1 MKKRNIL
8 LGLCLSLLSMSTWA
22 QITPAPRPY
31 VEYLPVT
38 DHGDRIYALGEQAS
52 VRLYANVSGRALDG
66 VKVSVTCGPE
76 MQSPDY
82 ADSLCFH
89 NGVVEL
95 PVGTAHKPGF
105 RTCRFSFRVEGKEYK
120 DMVKVAFAPEQIRP
134 VIPCPEDFTDFWQQT
149 LETADKNIPMEPVVT
164 RLPHRDTDFAEVSL
178 VKINCGENG
187 RCIYGYLIKPKAEGK
202 YPVILYPP
210 GAGSKRIVPEYD
222 YAREGFISLKIE
234 IHGLSPELPEEEY
247 KQGQK
252 AVEKYMYRGLDAP
265 EDYYYKDVYVGCARA
280 IDFLCSLP
288 EFDGRNVGVS
298 GGSQG
303 GALTIV
309 TAALNKKVTFL
320 APFYPALSD
329 MNGFL
334 EGRAGGWPKFF
345 STDRQLPATPDVA
358 VRTLSYYDVVN
369 FAHQLTVPGFYSY
382 GYNDETC
389 SPTSVTAVVNS
400 VKAPKEVVITPVSGH
415 WRFAETNRA
424 SIEWM
429 KTRTART

>member
-1 MKKRNIL
+1 
-8 LGLCLSLLSMSTWA
+8 
-22 QITPAPRPY
+22 
-31 VEYLPVT
+31 
-38 DHGDRIYALGEQAS
+38 
-52 VRLYANVSGRALDG
+52 
-66 VKVSVTCGPE
+66 
-76 MQSPDY
+76 
-82 ADSLCFH
+82 
-89 NGVVEL
+89 
-95 PVGTAHKPGF
+95 
-105 RTCRFSFRVEGKEYK
+105 
-120 DMVKVAFAPEQIRP
+120 
-134 VIPCPEDFTDFWQQT
+134 
-149 LETADKNIPMEPVVT
+149 
-164 RLPHRDTDFAEVSL
+164 
-178 VKINCGENG
+178 
-187 RCIYGYLIKPKAEGK
+187 
-202 YPVILYPP
+202 
-210 GAGSKRIVPEYD
+210 
-222 YAREGFISLKIE
+222 
-234 IHGLSPELPEEEY
+234 
-247 KQGQK
+247 
-252 AVEKYMYRGLDAP
+252 MYRGLDAP

-369 FAHQLTVPGFYSY
+369 FARQLTVPGFYSY

-415 WRFAETNRA
+415 WRFAETNHV

-429 KTRTART
+429 KKQLK

>member
-89 NGVVEL
+89 NGVVKL

-187 RCIYGYLIKPKAEGK
+187 RCIYGYLIKPKAERTGWNMRLA
-202 YPVILYPP
+202 VFQGRVPP
-210 GAGSKRIVPEYD
+210 
-222 YAREGFISLKIE
+222 
-234 IHGLSPELPEEEY
+234 
-247 KQGQK
+247 
-252 AVEKYMYRGLDAP
+252 
-265 EDYYYKDVYVGCARA
+265 
-280 IDFLCSLP
+280 
-288 EFDGRNVGVS
+288 
-298 GGSQG
+298 
-303 GALTIV
+303 
-309 TAALNKKVTFL
+309 
-320 APFYPALSD
+320 
-329 MNGFL
+329 
-334 EGRAGGWPKFF
+334 W
-345 STDRQLPATPDVA
+345 
-358 VRTLSYYDVVN
+358 
-369 FAHQLTVPGFYSY
+369 
-382 GYNDETC
+382 
-389 SPTSVTAVVNS
+389 SPTQ
-400 VKAPKEVVITPVSGH
+400 
-415 WRFAETNRA
+415 RRRETEGT
-424 SIEWM
+424 SS
-429 KTRTART
+429 